1 MNSNTRG
8 HWLASTVA
16 RSAGVAPER
25 KLDLMII
32 VDNDCRQ
39 PPAAMQDARLAGALV
54 TCPMEGVTGMIAG
67 LDHVP

>member
-1 MNSNTRG
+1 MTI
-8 HWLASTVA
+8 HWLALAMA

-54 TCPMEGVTGMIAG
+54 TCPMESVTVTMA
-67 LDHVP
+67 